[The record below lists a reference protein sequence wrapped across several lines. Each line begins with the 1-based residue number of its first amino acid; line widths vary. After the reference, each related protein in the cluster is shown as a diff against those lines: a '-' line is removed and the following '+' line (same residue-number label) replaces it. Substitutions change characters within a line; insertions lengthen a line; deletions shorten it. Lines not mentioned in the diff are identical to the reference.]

1 MNWQREKHKRSST
14 RLEAGISAKKGTLQQ
29 SVVGAGRRVAL
40 KCKCQQMPITS
51 RYLVQHFSGFGLRD
65 CVATSAL
72 AERNGPQ
79 QVQKLYGNLLE
90 LHG

>member
-1 MNWQREKHKRSST
+1 MNWQREKYKRSST
-14 RLEAGISAKKGTLQQ
+14 RLEAGISAKKGTLQP
-29 SVVGAGRRVAL
+29 SVVGGGRWVAL

-51 RYLVQHFSGFGLRD
+51 RYLVQHFSGFGLEIVLRP
-65 CVATSAL
+65 L
-72 AERNGPQ
+72 PWLRNGPQ